1 MRNISQCKYK
11 LFMVLAVILMANL
24 FKFCERPQK
33 SFSRLRSTVSSKIM
47 KDFVRYKK
55 KIDFFFSTFLQF
67 STTINSKT

>member
-24 FKFCERPQK
+24 FKFVNDLRK

-55 KIDFFFSTFLQF
+55 KIDFFFDF
-67 STTINSKT
+67 STVFNNNK

>member
-1 MRNISQCKYK
+1 
-11 LFMVLAVILMANL
+11 MVLAVILMANL

-55 KIDFFFSTFLQF
+55 KIDFFFDF
-67 STTINSKT
+67 STVFNNNK

>member
-11 LFMVLAVILMANL
+11 LFMVLAVILWQTCSNFVNDL
-24 FKFCERPQK
+24 RK

-55 KIDFFFSTFLQF
+55 KIDFFFDF
-67 STTINSKT
+67 STVFNNNK